1 MAAYVEGEAE
11 ISIEDYRLLRDM
23 NLAAAERYS
32 EMAESSAGLVSFAQR
47 LQTKCEAMMPA
58 LAQVWNICVDCVRFF
73 SCR

>member
-32 EMAESSAGLVSFAQR
+32 EIAESSAGLVSFAQR

-58 LAQVWNICVDCVRFF
+58 LAQVWSICVDCE
-73 SCR
+73 